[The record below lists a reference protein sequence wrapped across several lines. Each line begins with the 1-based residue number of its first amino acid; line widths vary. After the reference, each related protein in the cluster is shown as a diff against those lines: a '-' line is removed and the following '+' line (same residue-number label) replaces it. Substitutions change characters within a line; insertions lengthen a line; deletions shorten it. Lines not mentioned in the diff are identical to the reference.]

1 MIYCVSYSYGKYGLI
16 NGYLHKN
23 NAHDNYRMCRGRFLN
38 FFVGSLIFEN
48 NEDDYGYAEEF
59 HEKLDYII
67 HRIQEIE
74 ERIE

>member
-1 MIYCVSYSYGKYGLI
+1 MDTYTKTMLTIVTVCVAVVTLI
-16 NGYLHKN
+16 
-23 NAHDNYRMCRGRFLN
+23 FI
-38 FFVGSLIFEN
+38 GSLIFKN

-67 HRIQEIE
+67 HRIEEIE

>member
-1 MIYCVSYSYGKYGLI
+1 MDTYTKTMLTIITVCVAVVTLI
-16 NGYLHKN
+16 
-23 NAHDNYRMCRGRFLN
+23 FI
-38 FFVGSLIFEN
+38 GSLIFEN

-67 HRIQEIE
+67 HRIEELE